1 MKSRMLMILA
11 VVLGWSMVARADAA
25 HAQALSTLLK
35 SFQELDAGWTAY
47 NSDTPPDPAQRK
59 AFASLLRTHAK
70 SLSKAS
76 SHVNGMLRVAFRDC
90 ADVLRDV
97 SDNVTDPT
105 ASPEHE
111 LDTPDAQLAFLP
123 IITQG
128 VVAGLIELSA
138 GPARL
143 TPQEVQSFRT
153 ASAEAFGTR
162 MKGAEAVNGD
172 TPFVQSISFIDG
184 FLSASGD

>member
-1 MKSRMLMILA
+1 MRFRTLMMF
-11 VVLGWSMVARADAA
+11 VVLLTGSMVARADAA

-47 NSDTPPDPAQRK
+47 KSATPADPAQCK

-76 SHVNGMLRVAFRDC
+76 SNVDGMLREAFRDY

-97 SDNVTDPT
+97 SANVADPT

-111 LDTPDAQLAFLP
+111 LDSPEDRLAFLP

-128 VVAGLIELSA
+128 VVGGLMGSSP
-138 GPARL
+138 GQRRL

-153 ASAEAFGTR
+153 AAAEAFGTR
-162 MKGAEAVNGD
+162 MKGAEAINGD

-184 FLSASGD
+184 FLEAAGN